1 MRHQVAGYQL
11 GRTSGQRTALRRSLI
26 TEFFRNERLR
36 TTRAKAAAIR
46 GSAEHLITIA
56 KRGNAAGEARMVH
69 ARRLAAGRL
78 NDPEVVRKLFDEIA
92 PRYAD
97 RPGGYTRLI
106 KVGERAGDAA
116 QIVLL
121 ELVEE

>member
-1 MRHQVAGYQL
+1 
-11 GRTSGQRTALRRSLI
+11 LRRSLI
-26 TEFFRNERLR
+26 TEFFRHERLR

-46 GSAEHLITIA
+46 GSAEQLITLA
-56 KRGNAAGEARMVH
+56 KRGNAAGEAKMVH

-92 PRYAD
+92 PRYAN
-97 RPGGYTRLI
+97 RPGGYTRVV